1 MKPTVEAKNICFSY
15 HSLNGEIDAI
25 KDLSF
30 TVEKGEFVSIVG
42 PSGCGKST
50 LLSIICGMLSP
61 ESGELNID
69 ISSKVGYMLQ
79 KDHLFEWLTIF
90 ENACLGLD
98 IQKQL
103 TTDNKEYVHS
113 LCKKYGLSGFEKR
126 HPSELSG
133 GMRQRVALIRTLAI
147 RPELLL
153 LDEPFSALDYQT
165 RLSVSDEIGSIIEKE
180 GVTTILVTHD
190 IAEAVSMSDRVIVM
204 SSRPAT
210 IKSVH
215 NIVLTDCGDT
225 PMQRRSAP
233 EFRDYF
239 NIIWKEL
246 DVHV

>member
-1 MKPTVEAKNICFSY
+1 MINCIFCM
-15 HSLNGEIDAI
+15 G
-25 KDLSF
+25 
-30 TVEKGEFVSIVG
+30 
-42 PSGCGKST
+42 GKST
-50 LLSIICGMLSP
+50 LLSIISGMLSP
-61 ESGELNID
+61 ESGDLNID
-69 ISSKVGYMLQ
+69 INSKVGYMLQ

-103 TTDNKEYVHS
+103 NAKNKEYVHS
-113 LCKKYGLSGFEKR
+113 LCNKYGLSGFENR

-165 RLSVSDEIGSIIEKE
+165 RLFVSDEIGSIIQKE
-180 GVTTILVTHD
+180 GITTILVTHD
-190 IAEAVSMSDRVIVM
+190 IAEAVSMSNRVIVM
-204 SSRPAT
+204 SARPAT
-210 IKSVH
+210 IKSIH
-215 NIVLTDCGDT
+215 DIVLTDCGET

-233 EFRDYF
+233 EFREYF

-246 DVHV
+246 DVHA